1 MKVCQTNVGMSKI
14 LTNIRG
20 WNNYQISLLTL
31 RFDKF
36 FWLLFQTWNWRHF
49 HFCSSFCDI
58 SRKATTA
65 TEMVDV
71 ICIID
76 FLHRATALFL
86 FLCSH
91 KVTEDLTWFSVELWP
106 ELANRET
113 PVFLLTTVALYFAS
127 IFYGNKWSE
136 KTPTWYNFYE
146 VLKKGHKTEVN
157 TKLVKFQCH

>member
-20 WNNYQISLLTL
+20 WNHYQISLLTL

-106 ELANRET
+106 ELAKRET
-113 PVFLLTTVALYFAS
+113 PVFYWPPLPCILRQYFMVT
-127 IFYGNKWSE
+127 ND
-136 KTPTWYNFYE
+136 
-146 VLKKGHKTEVN
+146 LKKRLLDTIFMKS
-157 TKLVKFQCH
+157 